1 MGIINEDDGKG
12 VLGAMGHIIIRVLE
26 EASEERYWYL
36 GKTGVYWEIDKNT
49 SGTEETAKAK
59 SEVC

>member
-26 EASEERYWYL
+26 EASEERY
-36 GKTGVYWEIDKNT
+36 
-49 SGTEETAKAK
+49 
-59 SEVC
+59 